1 MMNNSTKTKVEIS
14 LVKNLPRGHY
24 KRAGVVPYK
33 IVSKMGKIEYVF
45 AFGVD
50 RESHDISNFGGSVKP
65 PESTV
70 DAAVREFMEES
81 LGVFGTIARSEV
93 SQSVVIY
100 SRTEILIF
108 VQLEWND
115 NSIVSD
121 FKNCAYHT
129 SEMDKIV
136 FYTYD
141 QLVQE
146 LSNYHEAI
154 FYTPV
159 AEIIRGAIEQNDG
172 LLEILQRG
180 VLKNS

>member
-1 MMNNSTKTKVEIS
+1 MNSPTKTKVDIS
-14 LVKNLPRGHY
+14 IVKNLPRGHY

-33 IVSKMGKIEYVF
+33 IISKMGKEEYIF

-65 PESTV
+65 PESIV
-70 DAAVREFMEES
+70 DAAIREFTEES

-115 NSIVSD
+115 NNIASN

-129 SEMDKIV
+129 SEMNKIV
-136 FYTYD
+136 FYTYE

-146 LSNYHEAI
+146 LSNYHDEI

-159 AEIIRGAIEQNDG
+159 AEIIRGAIEQNGD
-172 LLEILQRG
+172 LLALLTPD
-180 VLKNS
+180 VLDRL